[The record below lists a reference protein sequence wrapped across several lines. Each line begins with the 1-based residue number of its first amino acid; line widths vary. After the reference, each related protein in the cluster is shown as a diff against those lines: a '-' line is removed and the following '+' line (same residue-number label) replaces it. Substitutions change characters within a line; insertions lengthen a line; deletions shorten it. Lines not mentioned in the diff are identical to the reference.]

1 MAQARAA
8 IVTGG
13 GRGIG
18 RAIGLALAE
27 EGRSVAVA
35 DLLADGAHAVA
46 AEIVTAGGRAG
57 AVELDVTDQDS
68 VRGGSGAAV
77 SALGPLEILVNN
89 AGWDE
94 LKPFTDTDEQF
105 WERVLDVNFKGAL
118 RMIHALLPT
127 MVAGGFGRIVSIGS
141 DAGRGGSSLDSVSS
155 GAKGG
160 LIAFTK
166 TIARETA
173 RHGVTA
179 NTVCPGPTDTPMLA
193 GIAAAGEDADRV
205 IEAMT
210 RAVPMRRLAKP
221 EEIAAAVAFF
231 ASERAGFITG
241 QTLSVSGGLNMACP
255 GRRGR
260 PGQPESTRGRSPWC
274 PAGLRTFGRVEDVT
288 YEVEDG

>member
-1 MAQARAA
+1 MARARAA

-46 AEIVTAGGRAG
+46 AEILTAGGRAV

-68 VRGGSGAAV
+68 VRAGIDAAV
-77 SALGPLEILVNN
+77 GALGPLEILVNN

-141 DAGRGGSSLDSVSS
+141 DAGRVGSSLESVYS

-241 QTLSVSGGLNMACP
+241 QTLSVSGGLTMA
-255 GRRGR
+255 
-260 PGQPESTRGRSPWC
+260 
-274 PAGLRTFGRVEDVT
+274 
-288 YEVEDG
+288 